1 MLGSLCRL
9 SKKSVA
15 GDVDWLA
22 MSTISDGRRMRLRC
36 GGIRHAKRERPQG
49 MRRTLAWVVVAVVLI
64 SGCGG
69 GSDTGRGGSD
79 SSDQSAGDRQ
89 YIDPFQQDGGGAC
102 LSQVEVQEVIDRIAS
117 RLRNSE
123 RKQRAIQ
130 AVRHR
135 AC

>member
-1 MLGSLCRL
+1 
-9 SKKSVA
+9 
-15 GDVDWLA
+15 
-22 MSTISDGRRMRLRC
+22 
-36 GGIRHAKRERPQG
+36 
-49 MRRTLAWVVVAVVLI
+49 VVLI

-89 YIDPFQQDGGGAC
+89 YIDPFQHSDDGAC
-102 LSQVEVQEVIDRIAS
+102 LSQVEVQQVIDRIDS
-117 RLRNSE
+117 RVENAE

-130 AVRHR
+130 AVRQR